1 MISFACKPF
10 LICAYFTP
18 GFEDV
23 TFFTGESNIMD
34 RGLSQKQR
42 LEVKN
47 ILIMDLVLKN
57 MELFT
62 SQDVN

>member
-1 MISFACKPF
+1 
-10 LICAYFTP
+10 
-18 GFEDV
+18 
-23 TFFTGESNIMD
+23 MD

-47 ILIMDLVLKN
+47 ILIMDLVLTN